1 MRGSLILPDMKHL
14 HYLLL
19 SSVLA
24 FGNFTAVAQLGGGG
38 MGNLPGADFGA
49 LLTRFLGEH
58 RAFTA
63 AVNLGTKSEQGNMV
77 LVPGKLAYL
86 GGQTRFD
93 VDITKVEGSRMPPIM
108 AEQIKAVGMGEV
120 VMISRPDKKLSYM
133 QYPGLKAYA
142 EIPLR
147 EESNSD
153 AAKKPAVE
161 KTKLSEETLVGY
173 ACTKHRVTVTDE
185 QGKTYEATTWNARDL
200 RGFPIVIETSQKGSK
215 VTLLFSD
222 VKFGNPPSS
231 AFEPSKDFQKYED
244 VKSMMRE
251 AMMKLLGGGVPK

>member
-1 MRGSLILPDMKHL
+1 
-14 HYLLL
+14 LL
-19 SSVLA
+19 SGLLA
-24 FGNFTAVAQLGGGG
+24 LGSSTAVAQLGGGG
-38 MGNLPGADFGA
+38 MSNLPGAEFGA
-49 LLTRFLGEH
+49 VLTRFLGEH
-58 RAFTA
+58 TAFMA
-63 AVNLGTKSEQGNMV
+63 SVNLGTKSEQGNMV

-93 VDITKVEGSRMPPIM
+93 VDISKVEGSRMPPIM
-108 AEQIKAVGMGEV
+108 AEQIKAVGMSDV
-120 VMISRPDKKLSYM
+120 VMITRPDKKLSYM

-147 EESNSD
+147 EESNPET
-153 AAKKPAVE
+153 AKKSTVE
-161 KTKLSEETLVGY
+161 KTKLGEETLAGF
-173 ACTKHRVTVTDE
+173 ACTKYRVVVTDE
-185 QGKTYEATTWNARDL
+185 QGKTHEGITWNAHDL

-215 VTLLFSD
+215 VTLLFSE

-231 AFEPSKDFQKYED
+231 TFEPSRDYQKYED

>member
-1 MRGSLILPDMKHL
+1 MKNLP
-14 HYLLL
+14 YLLL
-19 SSVLA
+19 SALLV
-24 FGNFTAVAQLGGGG
+24 FGNSAAVAQLGGGG
-38 MGNLPGADFGA
+38 MGNLPGAEFGA
-49 LLTRFLGEH
+49 VLTRFLGEH
-58 RAFTA
+58 TAFTA

-86 GGQTRFD
+86 GGQTRFE

-108 AEQIKAVGMGEV
+108 AEQIKAAGMGEV
-120 VMISRPDKKLSYM
+120 VMITRPDKKLSYM
-133 QYPGLKAYA
+133 QYPGLKSYA
-142 EIPLR
+142 EIPQR
-147 EESNSD
+147 EESNTET
-153 AAKKPAVE
+153 AKKSTAE
-161 KTKLSEETLVGY
+161 KTKLGEETLAGY
-173 ACTKHRVTVTDE
+173 ACTKHRVVVTDE

-231 AFEPSKDFQKYED
+231 AFEPQRDFQKYED
-244 VKSMMRE
+244 VKAMMRE